1 MYFSVAQ
8 GVEASTQ
15 RELRASRQWAKCKA
29 NELSI
34 RSHREGKRHFN
45 ETSRV
50 DNLDKGVFWLDYIP
64 THQKFQTLL
73 NYLERIK

>member
-50 DNLDKGVFWLDYIP
+50 DNLDKGVLWLDHLP
-64 THQKFQTLL
+64 SHQIIQTLG
-73 NYLERIK
+73 NYVKK